1 MTARPSS
8 NHDAFEMTDEQR
20 KAEAYAAKLQQ
31 LLDDSLV
38 SVVLYGSV
46 ARGEQRAGRTD
57 TNLLVI
63 ASTLGVDELRTVAG
77 SAREWVAAGNPPPMM
92 LSLDEWSGSADVFPL
107 EYSDIR
113 DAHILL
119 AGRDPFEGMR
129 IRRDHLRLQVE
140 REFRS
145 KKIQLR
151 EGYLATGDSP
161 EELGILLVRSLSTFL
176 TLFRALLRLAD
187 KPVPQAT
194 PELIATTAAQVG
206 FDASPLMETHRARL
220 SGQPP
225 TVDIRAALPAAYLG
239 VVERCVVWLDGYT
252 SDGFGEEI

>member
-1 MTARPSS
+1 
-8 NHDAFEMTDEQR
+8 MTDERQ
-20 KAEAYAAKLQQ
+20 KAEEYAAKLEQ
-31 LLDDSLV
+31 LLGDSLV
-38 SVVLYGSV
+38 SVVIYGSV
-46 ARGEQRAGRTD
+46 ARGEQRGGRTD

-63 ASTLGVDELRTVAG
+63 ASALGMDELRKVAG

-92 LSLDEWSGSADVFPL
+92 LSLEEWSGSADVFAL

-119 AGRDPFEGMR
+119 AGRDPFREMR

-161 EELGILLVRSLSTFL
+161 QEMGTLLVRSLSTFL
-176 TLFRALLRLAD
+176 TLFRALLRLGG
-187 KPVPQAT
+187 KPVPRTT
-194 PELIATTAAQVG
+194 PELIAAAAAEVG
-206 FDASPLMETHRARL
+206 FDAAAVLEIHRARL
-220 SGQPP
+220 TGEPP
-225 TVDIRAALPAAYLG
+225 TAGIQSPLPAAYLE

-252 SDGFGEEI
+252 SDGLGEEI